1 MSNKVIIYI
10 LHYYIDGPDT
20 DPSMKLSLI
29 STRDTNPPVF
39 TLSFNVSDGPP
50 TDVTCTDGTN
60 PLTIDSSDLS
70 RVIVNGSQSVTQVT
84 VTVRMRQAGI
94 YQCTVSNARVTN
106 GTING
111 TTAMSNSSSLSV
123 TG

>member
-1 MSNKVIIYI
+1 MN
-10 LHYYIDGPDT
+10 
-20 DPSMKLSLI
+20 LSLI
-29 STRDTNPPVF
+29 STKDTNPPVF

-60 PLTIDSSDLS
+60 SLTIDSSDLS
-70 RVIVNGSQSVTQVT
+70 RVIVNGPQSVTQVT

-94 YQCTVSNARVTN
+94 YQCTVSNARVTDV
-106 GTING
+106 TIDDI
-111 TTAMSNSSSLSV
+111 TAMSNSSSLSA

>member
-1 MSNKVIIYI
+1 
-10 LHYYIDGPDT
+10 
-20 DPSMKLSLI
+20 MKLSLI
-29 STRDTNPPVF
+29 STRHTNPPVF

-60 PLTIDSSDLS
+60 PLTIDSSDLF
-70 RVIVNGSQSVTQVT
+70 RVIVNGPQSVTQVT

-94 YQCTVSNARVTN
+94 YQCTVSNARVTD
-106 GTING
+106 GTITG
-111 TTAMSNSSSLSV
+111 VTATNSSSSLSV

>member
-1 MSNKVIIYI
+1 
-10 LHYYIDGPDT
+10 
-20 DPSMKLSLI
+20 MKLSLI
-29 STRDTNPPVF
+29 STRDANPPVF
-39 TLSFNVSDGPP
+39 TLSFNVSDDGPP

-70 RVIVNGSQSVTQVT
+70 RVIVNGPQSVTQVT
-84 VTVRMRQAGI
+84 VTMRMRQAGI
-94 YQCTVSNARVTN
+94 YQCTVSNARVDN

-111 TTAMSNSSSLSV
+111 ITAMSSNSSLNV

>member
-1 MSNKVIIYI
+1 
-10 LHYYIDGPDT
+10 
-20 DPSMKLSLI
+20 MKLSLI
-29 STRDTNPPVF
+29 STRDANPPVF
-39 TLSFNVSDGPP
+39 ILSFNVSDGPP

-70 RVIVNGSQSVTQVT
+70 RVIVNGPQSVTQVT

-94 YQCTVSNARVTN
+94 YQCTVSNARVTDGN
-106 GTING
+106 ING
-111 TTAMSNSSSLSV
+111 ITAMSNSSSLSV

>member
-1 MSNKVIIYI
+1 
-10 LHYYIDGPDT
+10 
-20 DPSMKLSLI
+20 MKLSLI
-29 STRDTNPPVF
+29 STRDANPPVF

-70 RVIVNGSQSVTQVT
+70 RVIVNGPQSVTQVT

-94 YQCTVSNARVTN
+94 YQCTVSNARVTD
-106 GTING
+106 GTINDI
-111 TTAMSNSSSLSV
+111 TAMSNSSSLSV
-123 TG
+123 IG

>member
-1 MSNKVIIYI
+1 MQ
-10 LHYYIDGPDT
+10 
-20 DPSMKLSLI
+20 LSLI
-29 STRDTNPPVF
+29 STRDANSPVF
-39 TLSFNVSDGPP
+39 ILGFNVTDGPP
-50 TDVTCTDGTN
+50 TNVTCTDGTN

-70 RVIVNGSQSVTQVT
+70 RVIVNGPQSVTQVT

-94 YQCTVSNARVTN
+94 YQCTVSNARVTD

-111 TTAMSNSSSLSV
+111 VTAMSNSSSLSV

>member
-1 MSNKVIIYI
+1 
-10 LHYYIDGPDT
+10 
-20 DPSMKLSLI
+20 MKLSLI
-29 STRDTNPPVF
+29 STKDANPPVF

-60 PLTIDSSDLS
+60 SLTIDSSDLS
-70 RVIVNGSQSVTQVT
+70 RVIVNGPQSITQVT
-84 VTVRMRQAGI
+84 VTVRMRLAGI
-94 YQCTVSNARVTN
+94 YQCTISNARVSN

-111 TTAMSNSSSLSV
+111 ITAISNSSSLPV

>member
-1 MSNKVIIYI
+1 MIIIYFTI
-10 LHYYIDGPDT
+10 IDGPDT
-20 DPSMKLSLI
+20 DPFMKLSLI
-29 STRDTNPPVF
+29 STRDANPPVF

-50 TDVTCTDGTN
+50 TNVTCTDGTN
-60 PLTIDSSDLS
+60 PLTIDSSDLF
-70 RVIVNGSQSVTQVT
+70 RVIVNGPQSVTKVT

-94 YQCTVSNARVTN
+94 YQCTVSNARVTD

-111 TTAMSNSSSLSV
+111 IIAISNSSSLNV

>member
-1 MSNKVIIYI
+1 
-10 LHYYIDGPDT
+10 
-20 DPSMKLSLI
+20 MKFSLI
-29 STRDTNPPVF
+29 STRDASF

-60 PLTIDSSDLS
+60 PLNIDSSDLS
-70 RVIVNGSQSVTQVT
+70 RVIVNGPQSVTQVT

-94 YQCTVSNARVTN
+94 YRCTVSNARVTD